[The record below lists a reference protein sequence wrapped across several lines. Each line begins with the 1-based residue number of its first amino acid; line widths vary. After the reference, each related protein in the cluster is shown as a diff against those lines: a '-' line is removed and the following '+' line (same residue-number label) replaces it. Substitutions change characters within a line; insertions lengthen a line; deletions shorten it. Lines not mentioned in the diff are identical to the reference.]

1 VSLLDRF
8 RHIERSRSERSEDAA
23 QPSAETAGRF
33 EGVERPIAPP
43 AAPAAPAASGAELDR
58 FGPEPPPRIELAE
71 PPSRRAMGEELA
83 RQVGALE
90 RRRLEAGERGAARFG
105 SVSVADLLRTRGL
118 GLVLRVLALLGLAA
132 FLVGGLLRPGRRA
145 GWIVAA
151 LVLAI
156 LVGGPRRRRWW

>member
-1 VSLLDRF
+1 MSLLDRF
-8 RHIERSRSERSEDAA
+8 RHIERSRSERPEDAA

-33 EGVERPIAPP
+33 EG
-43 AAPAAPAASGAELDR
+43 
-58 FGPEPPPRIELAE
+58 IELVE

-83 RQVGALE
+83 RQVGAQ
-90 RRRLEAGERGAARFG
+90 RPRLEAGERGAARFG

-132 FLVGGLLRPGRRA
+132 FLVGGLLRPGRRP

>member
-8 RHIERSRSERSEDAA
+8 RRIERSRSERPEDAA

-33 EGVERPIAPP
+33 EG
-43 AAPAAPAASGAELDR
+43 
-58 FGPEPPPRIELAE
+58 IELAE